1 MHGLAHTGLASLV
14 TRYPLHTVYCLV
26 RVDNAG
32 IIVSV
37 RHVNYLQNGTGKGM
51 EARRNARVV
60 RVPKKKGNFSVLSIM
75 DSDLFCRSWTWR

>member
-1 MHGLAHTGLASLV
+1 
-14 TRYPLHTVYCLV
+14 
-26 RVDNAG
+26 
-32 IIVSV
+32 
-37 RHVNYLQNGTGKGM
+37 M